1 MTMQIHLAK
10 PGGERL
16 GPYTIEQVNK
26 DLVGKKYR
34 DSDYWAWYDGA
45 DAWVPLYSVP
55 GVVTGSSHSASTA
68 SASSASTSAAR
79 TQEPEPQP
87 TEPAAPQ
94 LASGM
99 PFEGL
104 QQIFI
109 FTTGEG
115 PALTKSPIAV
125 AVFQKIIGADWA
137 KIREK
142 VPRDVFGRCDIGAR
156 LRQQGKIPETAWR
169 AMSALKPDLVQQ
181 AKSGALRTCVRTFST
196 EGGKMVAV
204 FLFYAK

>member
-1 MTMQIHLAK
+1 MQIHLAK

-16 GPYTIEQVNK
+16 GPYTLEQVNK
-26 DLVGKKYR
+26 DLAGKKYS

-55 GVVTGSSHSASTA
+55 GIVLGGASSQ
-68 SASSASTSAAR
+68 SASSGSASAAATSAAR
-79 TQEPEPQP
+79 AEPEPQAA
-87 TEPAAPQ
+87 EPAAAQ

-99 PFEGL
+99 PFEAL

-115 PALTKSPIAV
+115 QAFTKSPMAV
-125 AVFQKIIGADWA
+125 AVLQKIIGAEWA

-142 VPRDVFGRCDIGAR
+142 VPRDVFGRCDIGAK
-156 LRQQGKIPETAWR
+156 LRQQGKIPEAAWR
-169 AMSALKPDLVQQ
+169 AMSALKPELVQQ
-181 AKSGALRTCVRTFST
+181 AKSGGLRTCVRSFSI
-196 EGGKMVAV
+196 EGGGVVAV